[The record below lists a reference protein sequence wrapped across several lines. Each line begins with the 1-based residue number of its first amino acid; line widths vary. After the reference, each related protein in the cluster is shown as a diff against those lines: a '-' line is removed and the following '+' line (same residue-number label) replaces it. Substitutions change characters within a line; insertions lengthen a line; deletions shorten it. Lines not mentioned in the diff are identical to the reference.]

1 MIFDEATSALDKK
14 NEMEVQKA
22 IEEMKK
28 ELKSVTNIVIAH
40 RISTVRQAD
49 HILVLK
55 KGKIAEQGS
64 HDYLLTLKN
73 GIYYKLVHTQ
83 EEADKDQ
90 EEQNASALHIIHEE
104 E

>member
-28 ELKSVTNIVIAH
+28 ELKSVTTIVIAH
-40 RISTVRQAD
+40 RLSTVRQAD

-64 HDYLLTLKN
+64 HDELL
-73 GIYYKLVHTQ
+73 Q
-83 EEADKDQ
+83 
-90 EEQNASALHIIHEE
+90 
-104 E
+104 